1 MLLGLSIDAV
11 VGSNVQHSGI
21 SLAGAGNHVLHEV
34 AVTRCV
40 DDGKVVIRGVELLV
54 SDIDG
59 DSTLALLLQSVHHIG
74 ETESGLSSLLCFN
87 LELVNHVLLDM
98 TTVEQ

>member
-1 MLLGLSIDAV
+1 M
-11 VGSNVQHSGI
+11 
-21 SLAGAGNHVLHEV
+21 
-34 AVTRCV
+34 TRCV
-40 DDGKVVIRGVELLV
+40 DDGEVIIRGVEFLV
-54 SDIDG
+54 SDVDG

-74 ETESGLSSLLCFN
+74 KTESGLSSLLCFL